1 MDERREPEDSFSDA
15 MVNFSFGYMAAFL
28 TLVVI
33 VLGLIEM
40 KTDMQDILAL
50 FGFLAVMGSAF
61 LLVQRFEK
69 RS

>member
-1 MDERREPEDSFSDA
+1 VDERREPEDSFSDA

>member
-1 MDERREPEDSFSDA
+1 MDEKREPEDGFSDA

-40 KTDMQDILAL
+40 KADMQDILML

-69 RS
+69 KS

>member
-1 MDERREPEDSFSDA
+1 